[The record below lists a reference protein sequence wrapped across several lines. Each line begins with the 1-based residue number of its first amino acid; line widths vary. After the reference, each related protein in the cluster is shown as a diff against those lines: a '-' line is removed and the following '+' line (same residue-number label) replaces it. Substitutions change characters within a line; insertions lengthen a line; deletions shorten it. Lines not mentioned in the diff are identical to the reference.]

1 LRKESLSLVSSGLK
15 EEGRG
20 MARGKQKMEYR
31 YLPLRHLPVSH
42 SPLVSQI
49 AAPSHNRPK
58 VPRMHRGGHD
68 LAA

>member
-1 LRKESLSLVSSGLK
+1 
-15 EEGRG
+15 